1 VSAPRKPE
9 VAGTAT
15 ETEGHGEIEITE
27 EMIKAGIDAL
37 LDFDR
42 RYESDEDA
50 VQRIFIAM
58 ISAHLTR

>member
-1 VSAPRKPE
+1 MRCIAN
-9 VAGTAT
+9 AT
-15 ETEGHGEIEITE
+15 SETDEHGQIEITE

-50 VQRIFIAM
+50 VRRIFIAM
-58 ISAHLTR
+58 NSAHSNR